1 MFQNLEKLCTQLDLQ
16 QCRSDVYSTCTVVR
30 IGTADVSGRRRAPP
44 LPSEMAYVASDS
56 EHTLAFFSC
65 SYTTCLTETTDRGG
79 PDSRSFVFLLR
90 VQRAGAY
97 GPGDAGV
104 LDDAEAPA
112 AAGGARRA
120 SSRATYK
127 FPADRTSEDE
137 SSLVVEEDRRWWLE
151 ERTATGSRLPDCAHA
166 CGPCSPCR
174 RVIVSFRCALMASES
189 CPIAYRCMCRGRF
202 FRVPSP

>member
-1 MFQNLEKLCTQLDLQ
+1 MRMRESSA
-16 QCRSDVYSTCTVVR
+16 CRCRPRIWWWSPAPAAAVVLVLLLLITTSSSTHVADGGVR
-30 IGTADVSGRRRAPP
+30 
-44 LPSEMAYVASDS
+44 
-56 EHTLAFFSC
+56 
-65 SYTTCLTETTDRGG
+65 TTPR
-79 PDSRSFVFLLR
+79 
-90 VQRAGAY
+90 AY

-137 SSLVVEEDRRWWLE
+137 GSLVVVEEDRRWWLKD
-151 ERTATGSRLPDCAHA
+151 RAATGSRLPDCAHA